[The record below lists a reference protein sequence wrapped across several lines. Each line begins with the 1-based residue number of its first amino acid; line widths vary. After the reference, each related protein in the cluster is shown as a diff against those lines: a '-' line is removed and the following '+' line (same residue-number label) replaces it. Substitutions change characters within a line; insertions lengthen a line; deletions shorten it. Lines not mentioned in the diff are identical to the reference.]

1 MSKIHLRTGKGCFT
15 YEAGTTLE
23 AISRDF
29 QKDYPH
35 DIILAHVDG
44 KLAEL
49 NSCIAGAKAEFK
61 ALPGMQRLN
70 LSQPEKL
77 SAMKFTG
84 EQPA

>member
-49 NSCIAGAKAEFK
+49 NSC
-61 ALPGMQRLN
+61 MRLN

>member
-1 MSKIHLRTGKGCFT
+1 MSKIHLKTGKGCFT

-29 QKDYPH
+29 QEDYPH
-35 DIILAHVDG
+35 DAWT
-44 KLAEL
+44 E
-49 NSCIAGAKAEFK
+49 
-61 ALPGMQRLN
+61 MQRLN
-70 LSQPEKL
+70 LSQQEKL